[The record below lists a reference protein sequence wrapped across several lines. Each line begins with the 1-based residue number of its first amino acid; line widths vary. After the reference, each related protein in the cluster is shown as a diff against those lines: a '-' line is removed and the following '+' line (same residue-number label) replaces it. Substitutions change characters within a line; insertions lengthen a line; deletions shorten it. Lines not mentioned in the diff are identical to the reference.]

1 MPPAPRNERYICT
14 LLDRFLLDE
23 SRGVTRSV
31 QEEFSLQEY
40 LVSIQ
45 RDLRDLLNTRQTLA
59 EASVEGLEEVKRSV
73 LMYGLP
79 VEKSEGYI
87 TPRTPKELAQVIESV
102 IRQFEPRLM
111 HVKVTPPVPQ
121 AKGVVS
127 DSSLVGVV
135 RFKVEAMARM
145 EPRPQR
151 VEFDTTLDPDKQE
164 YEIESHL

>member
-1 MPPAPRNERYICT
+1 MPPAQRNERFICT

-23 SRGVTRSV
+23 SRGLNRNV

-40 LVSIQ
+40 LASIQ
-45 RDLRDLLNTRQTLA
+45 RDLRDLLNTRQTL
-59 EASVEGLEEVKRSV
+59 SDTRVEGLEEVRRSV

-87 TPRTPKELAQVIESV
+87 TSRTPKELAMVIEAV
-102 IRQFEPRLM
+102 IRQFEPRLT
-111 HVKVTPPVPQ
+111 HVRVIPPAPPGKT
-121 AKGVVS
+121 AVS

-164 YEIESHL
+164 YEIESLL